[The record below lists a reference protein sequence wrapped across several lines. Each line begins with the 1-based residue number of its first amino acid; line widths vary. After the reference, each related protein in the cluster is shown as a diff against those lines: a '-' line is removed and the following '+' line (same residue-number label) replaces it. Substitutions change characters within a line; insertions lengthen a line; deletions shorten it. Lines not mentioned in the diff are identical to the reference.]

1 MILNFVTRNLEVKV
15 LPKNRKLTK
24 HVAEVQCLG

>member
-1 MILNFVTRNLEVKV
+1 MSMILNLVTRNLEVKV

-24 HVAEVQCLG
+24 HVAEV